1 MRIQSSFFL
10 PVILSLALS
19 CPALAQEEGKAALAD
34 SLIEYG
40 PVIIPFESEE
50 KALTFDPL
58 SSAMVEEVKWE
69 RANQRLTS
77 ASGKAAPASV
87 FSSSL
92 TFPPRWD
99 GLEKF
104 LVVRTPKIAFTLE
117 INGRRTRLDAAGVDV
132 KIHLGPLLTDED
144 DSLRLRVWGDKA
156 AGEASELASGFLI
169 VAAPSF
175 HVVETQVRTLMR
187 YPNYYRSLTWVYLFR
202 LRNYSTQPFNTS
214 HYASEEKV
222 MSMEGELKE
231 DYVHH
236 RTGSISQI
244 IPKGKTHLFF
254 YTDHPEVIAGKW
266 NAETPYL
273 YLVTNT
279 ISSSRFK
286 FSQVLA
292 ERVGVRTTKVQ
303 DRQLQVNGV
312 TARFK
317 PVSYTH
323 PALHEAAPSAEQL
336 EGFVRKLKQHHVN
349 TVFVSGIPASL
360 ELYHLA
366 DKYGLYIIQHLAPE
380 EGKESGL
387 QLRLPMATILKLRNR
402 PSVIAWSA
410 EKAHLDLL
418 SDSLTRLDP
427 DRPLLAL
434 TNADAITN
442 LPLASID
449 FTKLSAE
456 QRAELKKANQSFR
469 MELTNDKGMSISNLY
484 DFAAAPQVKLQ
495 WELLAGEQVVD
506 RGEVTGISLGPRQTQ
521 RLSLPLGHAQKGAGR
536 SLRVRVVLE
545 EDLPWAERGFE
556 LAWEHFSL

>member
-1 MRIQSSFFL
+1 MQLSSSFLL
-10 PVILSLALS
+10 PVILLFGLA

-34 SLIEYG
+34 SLVEYG
-40 PVIIPFESEE
+40 PVVISFESEE
-50 KALTFDPL
+50 KALTFDVL
-58 SSAMVEEVKWE
+58 SSAMVEEVTWE
-69 RANQRLTS
+69 RANQHLTS

-87 FSSSL
+87 FSSSPA
-92 TFPPRWD
+92 FPPRWD

-104 LVVRTPKIAFTLE
+104 LVVRTPKAAFTLE
-117 INGRRTRLDAAGVDV
+117 INGHRIRLDAAGVDV
-132 KIHLGPLLTDED
+132 KIHLGPLLTAEG
-144 DSLRLRVWGDKA
+144 DSLRMRVWGDKA
-156 AGEASELASGFLI
+156 KVSDLASGFLI

-175 HVVETQVRTLMR
+175 HVVETQVGTIMR
-187 YPNYYRSLTWVYLFR
+187 YPNYYRSLTWFYLFR
-202 LRNYSTQPFNTS
+202 LRNYSSQTFNTS
-214 HYASEEKV
+214 DYSAEEKV
-222 MSMEGELKE
+222 MSLIKGQLKE
-231 DYVHH
+231 YYVHD
-236 RTGSISQI
+236 RTGSVSQI

-266 NAETPYL
+266 TAETPYL

-279 ISSSRFK
+279 ISSSKYK

-312 TARFK
+312 PVRFK

-323 PALHEAAPSAEQL
+323 PALHEATPSAEQL
-336 EGFVRKLKQHHVN
+336 EAFVQELKQHHVN
-349 TVFVSGIPASL
+349 TIFVSGIPASL

-380 EGKESGL
+380 VGKEASL
-387 QLRLPMATILKLRNR
+387 QLRQPLSLVRKLRNR

-410 EKAHLDLL
+410 DKAHLALL
-418 SDSLTRLDP
+418 SESLTRLDP
-427 DRPLLAL
+427 DRPLIEV

-442 LPLASID
+442 LPFASID
-449 FTKLSAE
+449 FSKLSTE
-456 QRAELKKANQSFR
+456 ERADLKKANQPFR
-469 MELTNDKGMSISNLY
+469 MELTSDKGISISNGY

-506 RGEVTGISLGPRQTQ
+506 RGEMTGISLGPRQTQ
-521 RLSLPLGHAQKGAGR
+521 RLSLPLGPAAKGAGR

-545 EDLPWAERGFE
+545 EDLPWASKGQE